1 MVACTSDARISPS
14 PTRST
19 SSSTRKAALK
29 KENVDDKSAMIAEL
43 EKQKLVLDKQ
53 IAQQRSEQASYN
65 GGDNIT
71 DLLGLQPPQM
81 LPPLQLP
88 QQPPSAYARL
98 PRKPALLKYQGMSP
112 LVLMGRTSMPSALS
126 SLVAY
131 ARDSGGR
138 ILPFIV
144 LIVAAIQP
152 EDYAVK
158 KRRENHRRT
167 PQALLKDCTASN
179 TVSGDAGQPR
189 FPFLY
194 DKVPSSDLNLRRPI
208 SPDSASNI
216 KAYRAEAQ
224 QPTLSSCSTTIQ
236 VGS

>member
-1 MVACTSDARISPS
+1 
-14 PTRST
+14 
-19 SSSTRKAALK
+19 
-29 KENVDDKSAMIAEL
+29 
-43 EKQKLVLDKQ
+43 
-53 IAQQRSEQASYN
+53 
-65 GGDNIT
+65 
-71 DLLGLQPPQM
+71 
-81 LPPLQLP
+81 
-88 QQPPSAYARL
+88 
-98 PRKPALLKYQGMSP
+98 MSP

-131 ARDSGGR
+131 ARDSGGAHPAFHR
-138 ILPFIV
+138 ADRCRNPARGLRSEE
-144 LIVAAIQP
+144 ATQRRRMQRTT
-152 EDYAVK
+152 
-158 KRRENHRRT
+158 KRRLARQAHRRTSCSGGARGKKYENMLNKDKDNIYEYIAASSHENHRRT